1 MDLPKRERTFHFDY
15 TGESGFRY
23 DGLVT
28 IKCRLTVAEKYNLE
42 LEKSRLLADMSN
54 PTDSL
59 YGLSVALSTLRAK
72 IIDAPN
78 WWQQKQGWGV
88 EDEDALV
95 QLYRKAEDECIK
107 WKEEL
112 IKVAQE
118 NQELGK

>member
-1 MDLPKRERTFHFDY
+1 MDLPKRERTFYYDF

-23 DGLVT
+23 EGSLT
-28 IKCRLTVAEKYNLE
+28 IKCRLTVSEKYNLE

-59 YGLSVALSTLRAK
+59 YGLSIALSTLRAK
-72 IIDAPN
+72 IVEAPN
-78 WWQQKQGWGV
+78 WWQQRQGWGV

-95 QLYRKAEDECIK
+95 DLYRKVEEECTK

-112 IKVAQE
+112 IKIAKE
-118 NQELGK
+118 NTELGK